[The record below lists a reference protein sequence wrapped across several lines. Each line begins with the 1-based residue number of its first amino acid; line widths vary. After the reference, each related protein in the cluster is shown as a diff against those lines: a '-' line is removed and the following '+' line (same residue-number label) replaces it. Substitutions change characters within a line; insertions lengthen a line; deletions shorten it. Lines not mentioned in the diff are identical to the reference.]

1 MTVVTRLNG
10 GLGNQLFQVAMG
22 LAVAKAADAELF
34 LDDKGLTN
42 SSIRKRATS
51 RQLEV
56 ANLGW
61 KLWPPEVN
69 IERTPWW
76 LPIARSEGRSA
87 ALTALGALVNVAPSL
102 RSSSS
107 TYVKEHAVTLDL
119 PSLVDDLATR
129 NFVYLSGYWADK
141 TIPDLVRNEMIE
153 ALLPLHPASLPMIEL
168 RNAVEG
174 SKSVAVHVRRGD
186 FFSDIAP
193 SHGVLEP
200 DFFFQ
205 GIEMLYEGGD
215 ELFFFSDDPQWC
227 RETFGDFSS
236 ARFVEPENSDKPLD
250 HLLLMSKAKKFVLS
264 NSSFSWWSAWLSG
277 VDGRNIIRPKLW
289 VANDSSKADKIYPS
303 TWGTLGSRQ

>member
-22 LAVAKAADAELF
+22 LAVAKAADGELF
-34 LDDKGLTN
+34 LDERGLTHTSN
-42 SSIRKRATS
+42 RGKATS

-61 KLWPPEVN
+61 ELWPPELN
-69 IERTPWW
+69 IDRPPWW
-76 LPIARSEGRSA
+76 LPIARSEGASA
-87 ALTALGALVNVAPSL
+87 PSSALGALVNVVPKL
-102 RSSSS
+102 QGSSSQ
-107 TYVKEHAVTLDL
+107 YVKERTVTLDL
-119 PSLVDDLATR
+119 ASLVDELATK

-153 ALLPLHPASLPMIEL
+153 ALLPMHPASPPMIDL

-174 SKSVAVHVRRGD
+174 SNSVAVHVRRGD

-193 SHGVLEP
+193 SHGVLKP
-200 DFFFQ
+200 DFFFR
-205 GIEMLYEGGD
+205 GIEELYESGD

-227 RETFGDFSS
+227 IDTFGDFSY
-236 ARFVEPENSDKPLD
+236 ARFVEPENSEKPLD

-277 VDGRNIIRPKLW
+277 VDGRNIIRPEFW

-303 TWGTLGSRQ
+303 TWGTLGSRR

>member
-22 LAVAKAADAELF
+22 LAVAKAADGELF
-34 LDDKGLTN
+34 LDGKGLTN
-42 SSIRKRATS
+42 TAIRGKVTS

-61 KLWPPEVN
+61 ELWPPEVN
-69 IERTPWW
+69 TDRTPWW

-87 ALTALGALVNVAPSL
+87 ALSALGALVNVAPNL
-102 RSSSS
+102 RASSSK
-107 TYVKEHAVTLDL
+107 YVREHTVTLDL
-119 PSLVDDLATR
+119 PSLVDELATK

-153 ALLPLHPASLPMIEL
+153 ALLPMDLASPPMIDL
-168 RNAVEG
+168 RNAIEG

-193 SHGVLEP
+193 SHGVLKP
-200 DFFFQ
+200 DFFFR
-205 GIEMLYEGGD
+205 GIEELYESGD

-227 RETFGDFSS
+227 RDTFGELSS
-236 ARFVEPENSDKPLD
+236 ASFVEPENSDKPLD

-277 VDGRNIIRPKLW
+277 VEGRNIIRPEFW

-303 TWGTLGSRQ
+303 TWGTLGSR